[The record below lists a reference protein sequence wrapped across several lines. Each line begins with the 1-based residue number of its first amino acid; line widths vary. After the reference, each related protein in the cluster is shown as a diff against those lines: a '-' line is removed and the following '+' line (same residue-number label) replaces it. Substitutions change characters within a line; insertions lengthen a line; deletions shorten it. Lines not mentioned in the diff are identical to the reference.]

1 MKMQNTYNLMQ
12 NTNNSNSVLIQ
23 RLKNSRDSH
32 TQNFKKCVFSLKKAF
47 GFKTSSHNLGGRS
60 HKLKLGDS
68 AIQRLNLRSRINH
81 VKS

>member
-32 TQNFKKCVFSLKKAF
+32 TRNFKKCVLLFKKAF
-47 GFKTSSHNLGGRS
+47 GIKASSHDPGGRS
-60 HKLKLGDS
+60 HKLKLG
-68 AIQRLNLRSRINH
+68 LRHSETEFK
-81 VKS
+81 VKD